1 MTCSDGLVWAGLGEE
16 SVVLF
21 EEYPIV
27 LLVIIIVVIEAWI
40 RVREPL
46 FQLIAKALGK
56 NTPS

>member
-1 MTCSDGLVWAGLGEE
+1 VGEE

-27 LLVIIIVVIEAWI
+27 LLVIIVVVIEAWI

-46 FQLIAKALGK
+46 FQVIAKAFGR
-56 NTPS
+56 NTSS